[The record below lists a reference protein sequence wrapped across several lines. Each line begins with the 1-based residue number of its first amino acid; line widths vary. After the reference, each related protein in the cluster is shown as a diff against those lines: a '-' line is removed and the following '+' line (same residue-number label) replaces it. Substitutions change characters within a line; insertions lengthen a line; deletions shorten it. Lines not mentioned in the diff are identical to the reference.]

1 MKKLFQYLIIA
12 AICTSPLFAQNK
24 GITLGVGG
32 GVTRGINESINSERN
47 FGPLVNFFGLYRNG
61 IAKGLT
67 PEFSFSYFTNGTSDN
82 LLNGTYVGFS
92 QYSTTYIMPDL
103 RLRYYFTDSKSFSP
117 YIYGGV
123 GVAIFKVNDVPFN
136 FAADSK
142 NDGAAV
148 GFPIGAGI
156 THYLSQKWAVELNA
170 GFNLSLTDDY
180 NPAHDDINDGNW
192 ALRLGVSYD
201 VVDFEPD
208 ADGDGLSDA
217 EELKL
222 GTDPNNPDTDGD
234 GLLDGDEVYT
244 YKTNPLVKDTDGGG
258 IDDGV
263 EVSFG
268 NDPLDP
274 DDDILSIAPGS
285 KLILKNITFDT
296 GKSTIT
302 KQSERILNFA
312 LTALQKNTSMIFDI
326 VGHTD
331 DVGNDDDNLK
341 LSQERAE
348 AVKQW
353 FVDKGIDGSRLTPI
367 GKGET
372 EPLVPNNSDA
382 NRKKNRRVEFFRSK

>member
-1 MKKLFQYLIIA
+1 MKRALQLLIL
-12 AICTSPLFAQNK
+12 AIIIYSPIMAQDK
-24 GITLGVGG
+24 GITIGIGG
-32 GVTRGINESINSERN
+32 GVTRGINESFDSQRN
-47 FGPLVNFFGLYRNG
+47 LGPLVNVFALYRNG
-61 IAKGLT
+61 IAQGLT
-67 PEFSFSYFTNGTSDN
+67 PEFSFNYFANGTTTD
-82 LLNGTYVGFS
+82 LYQNGFFNYS
-92 QYSTTYIMPDL
+92 QYNTSYIMPDL
-103 RLRYYFTDSKSFSP
+103 RLRYYFLDSKSWSP
-117 YIYGGV
+117 FVYGGI
-123 GVAIFKVNDVPFN
+123 GVVIFNVNDVPFN
-136 FAADSK
+136 FDPSSK
-142 NDGAAV
+142 NDGVSV

-180 NPAHDDINDGNW
+180 NPVHDDINDGNW
-192 ALRLGVSYD
+192 AFKLGVSYD

-208 ADGDGLSDA
+208 TDGDGLSDA
-217 EELKL
+217 EELRL

-234 GLLDGDEVYT
+234 GLLDGDEVYK

-263 EVSFG
+263 EVSYG

-285 KLILKNITFDT
+285 RLILKNITFDT

-312 LTALQKNTSMIFDI
+312 LTALQKNTSMAFDI

-348 AVKQW
+348 SVKDW
-353 FVDKGIDGSRLTPI
+353 LVKKGIDSSRLTAI

-372 EPLVPNNSDA
+372 EPLVPNTSEA